1 MWSLPFFAWRSVA
14 DLLKLVKKYG
24 LSAASCVEKADLV
37 AQLRDAHAVHQA
49 RTLSDRRARDTEA
62 ARDRIV
68 AEVGA
73 WAKARSLPQLLNEL
87 NAATMPS
94 DDLHVP
100 NKVVSFTP
108 VSKVRGGRRSGLRSG
123 LL

>member
-1 MWSLPFFAWRSVA
+1 MA

-49 RTLSDRRARDTEA
+49 RTLSDRRARDAEA

-108 VSKVRGGRRSGLRSG
+108 VSKVRGGWRSDLRSG